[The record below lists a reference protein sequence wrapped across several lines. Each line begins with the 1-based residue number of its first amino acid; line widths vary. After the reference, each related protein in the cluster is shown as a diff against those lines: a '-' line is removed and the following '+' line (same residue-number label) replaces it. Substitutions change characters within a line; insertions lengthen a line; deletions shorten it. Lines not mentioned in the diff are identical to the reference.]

1 MIDIQK
7 LHDIGAQK
15 IFEQTHIAKKF
26 VEDILNEN
34 FTTMNKIQFT
44 GFISILEREYSVDL
58 HALRDKY
65 NEALNIATGV
75 DNEPFVV
82 SAQETPESSK
92 NKPFYIIGA
101 IVVVGIILTL
111 MTSSDTSEKK
121 DVPTEKVVVSET
133 VVLESTTIEEA
144 KANLNHLGNT
154 TVSRVQKEEIPEVV
168 VEPMHLGKFEVIPR
182 SKLWIGIVDIETYV
196 RTQKLGSVP
205 FELASDKDW
214 LLVMGHGYVNFEV
227 NGEELKYKDENKVWF
242 SYENGSLS
250 KLTRSEFKE
259 KNRGKAW

>member
-65 NEALNIATGV
+65 NETLNIAAGV

-82 SAQETPESSK
+82 SAQETQESSK
-92 NKPFYIIGA
+92 NKPLYIIGA
-101 IVVVGIILTL
+101 IVVAGIILSL
-111 MTSSDTSEKK
+111 MSSSDTPEKK
-121 DVPTEKVVVSET
+121 EEVAQSIVVS
-133 VVLESTTIEEA
+133 ESTTIEEA
-144 KANLNHLGNT
+144 KANLNHLGNA
-154 TVSRVQKEEIPEVV
+154 TVSKLQKEEIPEVV

-182 SKLWIGIVDIETYV
+182 SKLWIGIVDTETYV
-196 RTQKLGSVP
+196 RTQKLGSIP
-205 FELASDKDW
+205 FELASDKNW

-242 SYENGSLS
+242 SYENGSLT

>member
-1 MIDIQK
+1 MVDIQK

-44 GFISILEREYSVDL
+44 GFVSILEREYSVDL
-58 HALRDKY
+58 HSLRDKY
-65 NEALNIATGV
+65 NEALNIAAGV

-82 SAQETPESSK
+82 SAQETEETSK
-92 NKPFYIIGA
+92 NRPIYIIGA
-101 IVVVGIILTL
+101 LVVAGILFIL
-111 MTSSDTSEKK
+111 MNSSETSENI
-121 DVPTEKVVVSET
+121 EVVKESITTPEQ

-144 KANLNHLGNT
+144 KVNLNHLGNT
-154 TVSRVQKEEIPEVV
+154 TVVEIEKEEVLEQVI
-168 VEPMHLGKFEVIPR
+168 EPMHLGKFEVIPR
-182 SKLWIGIVDIETYV
+182 SKLWIGIVDTETYV

-205 FELASDKDW
+205 FELASDKNW

-227 NGEELKYKDENKVWF
+227 NGEELKYKDESKVWF